1 MDMRRTASVF
11 MIWNAI
17 CVYVGKV
24 LSVVTILFFV
34 GGGGGWGGVVLFFG
48 RISLIRESFKEKQT
62 YNLLIF

>member
-24 LSVVTILFFV
+24 LSIVTILFFV
-34 GGGGGWGGVVLFFG
+34 GVVFGWGGGWLCFGFFG
-48 RISLIRESFKEKQT
+48 RISLIRETFKEK
-62 YNLLIF
+62 

>member
-24 LSVVTILFFV
+24 LSIVTILFLV
-34 GGGGGWGGVVLFFG
+34 GGGRVWGGGVVLFFG
-48 RISLIRESFKEKQT
+48 RISLIKETFKEK
-62 YNLLIF
+62 

>member
-24 LSVVTILFFV
+24 LSIVTILFFV
-34 GGGGGWGGVVLFFG
+34 GGFFGWGGGVVVFWFFWSYFADK
-48 RISLIRESFKEKQT
+48 RNIQRKID
-62 YNLLIF
+62 I

>member
-24 LSVVTILFFV
+24 LSIVTILFFV
-34 GGGGGWGGVVLFFG
+34 GGGFFGWGGVVVFWFFWSYFADK
-48 RISLIRESFKEKQT
+48 RNIQRKID
-62 YNLLIF
+62 I

>member
-24 LSVVTILFFV
+24 LSIVTILFFV
-34 GGGGGWGGVVLFFG
+34 GGFFGWGGWLCFGFFG
-48 RISLIRESFKEKQT
+48 RISLIRETFKEK
-62 YNLLIF
+62 